1 MGYRLHATI
10 LNVPS
15 YQDTIE
21 LGKQYDYKWD
31 EFNDKWFGED
41 RDDGNIFYED
51 LAEFF
56 DELVEINK
64 QPGEYELYNLEHL
77 KEMVD
82 YCIENKFYVTFMSY

>member
-15 YQDTIE
+15 HQDTIV
-21 LGKQYDYKWD
+21 LGKQYDHKWD
-31 EFNDKWFGED
+31 GFNDKWFGED
-41 RDDGNIFYED
+41 RDDGNIYHED

-56 DELVEINK
+56 DEFVEINK
-64 QPGEYELYNLEHL
+64 QPGEYELYNLELL

-82 YCIENKFYVTFMSY
+82 YCIENKFCISFTSF